1 MPSDF
6 WLVNP
11 NTGTCP
17 TFRSAGEAEIVRAIY
32 RKIPV
37 LVDENDEE
45 GNSWGV
51 LMWSMVDTCK
61 DSAFFRAREQLE
73 RAGFELRGNVFIRG
87 RERYV
92 PLYEAKMLHQ
102 FDHRWASFGG
112 PGRWEARPMPENSP
126 PWLGKPFRGGEPVC
140 FSLQAK
146 QDPSCV
152 VLPRF
157 WVPETEVDNR
167 LERKGWARPWL
178 LGWRAIT
185 HVTNE
190 RVFIAILTPR
200 AGAADSLSVLL
211 PAEQSVPLVPCL
223 LANLN
228 AIVVDFV
235 VRNKIGGLNL
245 NFFAVKQLPVLP
257 PAAFVRHC
265 PWHTRMTLADWIR
278 PRVLELVYTA
288 WDMEP
293 FARDMGDVGPPFRW
307 DPERRMQIRAELDA
321 GFFLL
326 YGLSRDKVASVL
338 DTLHVLRENEK
349 KAYGEFRT
357 ASLVLAAYDAIAG
370 AMEQGEP
377 YHSPID
383 PPPGDD
389 RARTVASSP

>member
-1 MPSDF
+1 
-6 WLVNP
+6 
-11 NTGTCP
+11 
-17 TFRSAGEAEIVRAIY
+17 
-32 RKIPV
+32 
-37 LVDENDEE
+37 
-45 GNSWGV
+45 
-51 LMWSMVDTCK
+51 
-61 DSAFFRAREQLE
+61 
-73 RAGFELRGNVFIRG
+73 
-87 RERYV
+87 
-92 PLYEAKMLHQ
+92 
-102 FDHRWASFGG
+102 
-112 PGRWEARPMPENSP
+112 
-126 PWLGKPFRGGEPVC
+126 
-140 FSLQAK
+140 LQAK